1 MEDQSPQFSFFH
13 RVSLHSVGVLS
24 KTENRFPLQLQK
36 QMQVAPIKLGKLNY
50 SSGHSLNWSV
60 GQCLLY
66 LYFKKETQ
74 SIYPMPLWKGL
85 FKKKKMFLETKSKK

>member
-1 MEDQSPQFSFFH
+1 MEDQSPKFSFFH

-24 KTENRFPLQLQK
+24 KTENRFTLQLQK
-36 QMQVAPIKLGKLNY
+36 QMQAAPIKLGKLNY

-66 LYFKKETQ
+66 LYFKKDTQ
-74 SIYPMPLWKGL
+74 SIYPMPL
-85 FKKKKMFLETKSKK
+85 